1 MKNNKTSWKRLLL
14 VWGLY
19 GPLLNGLVWTIAI
32 TAIFAISAALN
43 PREFSD
49 LMPASAWELGYS
61 LFISLF
67 IVVPLSSCLIA
78 VIAVIPSLVTGLIH
92 RAISARV
99 SNRRSVVRLTCAV
112 GGTIVIPYGFFAK
125 SLSFDGE
132 PWLWIPISMLVGAL
146 ACFLTLRLYSRA
158 DDSIPAAREP
168 SSESV

>member
-1 MKNNKTSWKRLLL
+1 L

-19 GPLLNGLVWTIAI
+19 GPLLNGLVCTLAI
-32 TAIFAISAALN
+32 TAIFATSAALN
-43 PREFSD
+43 PRDFSN

-61 LFISLF
+61 LFILLF
-67 IVVPLSSCLIA
+67 IIVPLSSCLIA
-78 VIAVIPSLVTGLIH
+78 VVAIIPSLVTGLIH
-92 RAISARV
+92 RAISACV
-99 SNRRSVVRLTCAV
+99 SNRKSIIAITCAV

-146 ACFLTLRLYSRA
+146 SCLLTLRVYSRT
-158 DDSIPAAREP
+158 DDSIPVAREP